1 MRSRKTF
8 LLSIISVVAIV
19 ISFVFVYS
27 PAPGLNA
34 YSLKGGSG
42 YSGPAPHPTPVPPW
56 DRPTNTPAPTSTPR
70 PTPTAK
76 PTPTSKPT
84 PTPKPDLAPKVSPSI
99 VGGPAL
105 KYGKSYKL
113 GGSVSNLKPGSN
125 VTITV
130 KLYYYYTSYNSTMVV
145 SFTSTVKASSS
156 GIVNLSSLTA
166 LQRAL
171 ALNTHSSGN
180 YRANVSASQNGVYG
194 SANYYFYIKA

>member
-56 DRPTNTPAPTSTPR
+56 NRPTNTPAPTSTPR

-76 PTPTSKPT
+76 PTPT
-84 PTPKPDLAPKVSPSI
+84 PKPGSAPKVSPSI

-105 KYGKSYKL
+105 KYGKSYNL
-113 GGSVSNLKPGSN
+113 GGSVSNLTPNSY

-130 KLYYYYTSYNSTMVV
+130 KLYYYYTSYNSSMVV

-171 ALNTHSSGN
+171 ALNTRSSGN
-180 YRANVSASQNGVYG
+180 YRANVFASQNGV
-194 SANYYFYIKA
+194 SASADYYFYIKA